1 VSGGIGRGQVVL
13 GQNWILQEKQKTPGP
28 HGHEGLDERPMWA
41 FVYMRRRSEET
52 FISYRLTDPHA
63 VRQAVIG
70 VTQQPSLAYRHD
82 ERAFSQIATDAK

>member
-1 VSGGIGRGQVVL
+1 MKRCQVVL
-13 GQNWILQEKQKTPGP
+13 STNWILLEKQKTPGP

-52 FISYRLTDPHA
+52 IIGNRLTDPHA

-70 VTQQPSLAYRHD
+70 FAEQPWLAYRYD
-82 ERAFSQIATDAK
+82 ERSFSRIATDAR